1 MTKTRVAILG
11 ATGYTASELIH
22 LFARHPYAE
31 ITALTTRSEDRPHV
45 ADVHPSVRGLLDLY
59 LEPLTDDELAARAD
73 CVFCCLPH
81 KASADRVPGLLD
93 RGMKVIDLSA
103 DYRLDDAQTFTEW
116 YGETHPDP
124 DRLGKTPYGLPE
136 LFRDKIVGA
145 NLVANP
151 GCYPTSSILPLTPLL
166 LNGYIKPEDIIID
179 SKSGTSGAGK
189 SLKPGN
195 MYCTVNEN
203 FLAYGVGTHRHR
215 PEIEQVI
222 ARKTGTLPSVIFTP
236 HLVAMDRGIFT
247 TTYSLPAK
255 AADEK
260 ELIAC
265 LRDFYK
271 NEQFVRVM
279 DTLPSVK
286 AVAHTNFCDMTVRVV
301 RNRVMTL
308 SCIDNLVKG
317 ASGAALQNF
326 NILYGYPE
334 NTALI

>member
-1 MTKTRVAILG
+1 
-11 ATGYTASELIH
+11 
-22 LFARHPYAE
+22 
-31 ITALTTRSEDRPHV
+31 
-45 ADVHPSVRGLLDLY
+45 
-59 LEPLTDDELAARAD
+59 
-73 CVFCCLPH
+73 
-81 KASADRVPGLLD
+81 
-93 RGMKVIDLSA
+93 
-103 DYRLDDAQTFTEW
+103 
-116 YGETHPDP
+116 
-124 DRLGKTPYGLPE
+124 
-136 LFRDKIVGA
+136 
-145 NLVANP
+145 
-151 GCYPTSSILPLTPLL
+151 
-166 LNGYIKPEDIIID
+166 
-179 SKSGTSGAGK
+179 
-189 SLKPGN
+189 

-203 FLAYGVGTHRHR
+203 FQAYGVGTHRHR